1 MVSERIELL
10 GKGLYKDIPDIL
22 TLKSI
27 PTAFELDYVG
37 SEDFERTMIDKI
49 LPAAVEESI
58 NFNNLLEI
66 DYFWVCRCLR
76 ILYYGPYYTT
86 NSIYC
91 GECNQVSHGDFDV
104 NLNTVE
110 CQPFALLIHIILRL
124 SFC

>member
-27 PTAFELDYVG
+27 PTASELDYVG

-76 ILYYGPYYTT
+76 ILNYGPY
-86 NSIYC
+86 
-91 GECNQVSHGDFDV
+91 
-104 NLNTVE
+104 
-110 CQPFALLIHIILRL
+110 
-124 SFC
+124 